1 MARTFDATTED
12 LSSTSTSTAPGS
24 VGTIAFWI
32 KPAWNSGDGTARF
45 FCKVQLST
53 TPNNREL
60 AILRWSANTINA
72 GWNDFTA
79 SDFDELSVSDAGI
92 FTSGTW
98 THLAMTWSDP
108 ANTIEL
114 FASGSSIGTRTSGLV
129 TYSAGTGYKHSV
141 GNSSSGGADCRGD
154 MCEYGLWSSILNAEN
169 ISALSKGASP
179 LLVAPSTLEV
189 YLPMVG
195 NASPE
200 TNQLGPAFTV
210 TGATKADHPRIV
222 YPF

>member
-1 MARTFDATTED
+1 
-12 LSSTSTSTAPGS
+12 
-24 VGTIAFWI
+24 
-32 KPAWNSGDGTARF
+32 
-45 FCKVQLST
+45 
-53 TPNNREL
+53 
-60 AILRWSANTINA
+60 
-72 GWNDFTA
+72 
-79 SDFDELSVSDAGI
+79 
-92 FTSGTW
+92 
-98 THLAMTWSDP
+98 
-108 ANTIEL
+108 
-114 FASGSSIGTRTSGLV
+114 
-129 TYSAGTGYKHSV
+129 
-141 GNSSSGGADCRGD
+141 